1 MASKKSVFER
11 QKEEAEAKK
20 ARDKAET
27 DAVYEDF
34 VKSFEQ
40 DTSYAAATPQGRPQ
54 NAGFGSGP
62 GFGKRHFTGS
72 GLKSGPG
79 SLGPAPVISKSGP
92 GSLGPSIAGKRHLE
106 DRQYQQG
113 RDRTDPFRSDRSYQE
128 YSAQESS
135 GGNRDDAEEKT
146 ARPTLHLSSLPPG
159 TSPTVIKALFTS
171 SPLLVEDVRLLHTPG
186 AERRSSSAIVTLA
199 AETSASDIDTV
210 VSSLQNRY
218 MGFGFN
224 LSLSRHLSS
233 AALAGAGG
241 LAGPTNSTITLP
253 FGARPIVQQTSL
265 ARAPPPGQGRGFAP
279 PSSYTSSTPY
289 KRREQS
295 QILVQPP
302 SDLKQLRLIHKAIEN
317 LLTHGPEFE
326 ALLMS
331 RPQVQRD
338 QQWEWLWDPRSQ
350 GGVYYRWRLWRILNG
365 SAKRKERHAY
375 ANKPE
380 GEFLFEGQSVWVPA
394 AEQPKFEY
402 TTTIEEFISDDD
414 YDSSDEEAE
423 FEEGDLS
430 RRHNDHNASG
440 LHQALTD
447 TSDGHGYL
455 NPLAKAKLLH
465 LLTRLPEIN
474 TKLRR
479 GDVMRVTAFAI
490 EHAGAGANEV
500 ADLITRNV
508 LQPLSLQGNA
518 DSTTNNEPITTADK
532 KDTSTAALVT
542 LYTISDI
549 LSASASAGVR
559 HAWRYRQ
566 LFENSLRKQ
575 KVFEKLGRLDRDL
588 AWGKMKA
595 EKWKRS
601 VRNILQ
607 LWEGW
612 CVFPQSSHEA
622 MVEVFLNPPLSKEEQ
637 RKVEEEEKRKADEE
651 AERRKAGNKW
661 RSVAAEQQQAGEE
674 DAKMGGMDVDGRE
687 MSSEDEDGPT
697 AMDVDE
703 ATLIDPAVDGT
714 SLADSSDE
722 EAMDADD
729 DAPPPPPPPP
739 EPEEAPHASPAQLA
753 AEPQPPSTSSP
764 VKATI
769 PKTTPIS
776 KGRQRPRATDMFADE
791 EDESDGQ

>member
-1 MASKKSVFER
+1 MASTKKSVFEK

-27 DAVYEDF
+27 DAVYQDF

-40 DTSYAAATPQGRPQ
+40 DATYAAATPQSRPQ

-79 SLGPAPVISKSGP
+79 SLGPAPVIPKSGP
-92 GSLGPSIAGKRHLE
+92 GSLGPSFAGKRYFE
-106 DRQYQQG
+106 DRQYQQA
-113 RDRTDPFRSDRSYQE
+113 RDRTDPFRSDRRYQE
-128 YSAQESS
+128 SSAQEP
-135 GGNRDDAEEKT
+135 GGGIRDDAEEKT

-171 SPLLVEDVRLLHTPG
+171 SPLLVEDVRLLPTPG

-241 LAGPTNSTITLP
+241 FADI
-253 FGARPIVQQTSL
+253 L

-302 SDLKQLRLIHKAIEN
+302 SDLKQLRLIHKTIEN

-338 QQWEWLWDPRSQ
+338 QQWEWLWNPRSQ

-365 SAKRKERHAY
+365 SAKRKERQSY
-375 ANKPE
+375 ATKPE
-380 GEFLFEGQSVWVPA
+380 GEYLFEGQSVWVPA

-402 TTTIEEFISDDD
+402 ITTIEEFISDDD

-423 FEEGDLS
+423 FEEGELS
-430 RRHNDHNASG
+430 KRHNDHNATG

-447 TSDGHGYL
+447 TGDGHGYL
-455 NPLAKAKLLH
+455 NPLAKAKLIH
-465 LLTRLPEIN
+465 LLTRLPEVN

-479 GDVMRVTAFAI
+479 GDVVRVTAFAI

-508 LQPLSLQGNA
+508 LQPLSLR
-518 DSTTNNEPITTADK
+518 DTSDPLTNDEPPTDK

-566 LFENSLRKQ
+566 LFETSLRKQ

-588 AWGKMKA
+588 SWGKMKA

-601 VRNILQ
+601 VQNILQ

-637 RKVEEEEKRKADEE
+637 RRFEEDEKRKADEE

-661 RSVAAEQQQAGEE
+661 RSVDAEQQQAGEE
-674 DAKMGGMDVDGRE
+674 DAKMGGMHVDGRE
-687 MSSEDEDGPT
+687 MSSEDEDDPT

-703 ATLIDPAVDGT
+703 TTLLDPAVDGT
-714 SLADSSDE
+714 SLVDSSDE
-722 EAMDADD
+722 EQMDADD
-729 DAPPPPPPPP
+729 NAPPPPPPP
-739 EPEEAPHASPAQLA
+739 EPEEAPRAPPAQPA
-753 AEPQPPSTSSP
+753 AEAQSSSASSP
-764 VKATI
+764 LKATI
-769 PKTTPIS
+769 PKTTLIS

>member
-1 MASKKSVFER
+1 MASTKKSVFEK

-40 DTSYAAATPQGRPQ
+40 DTSYAAAPQQGRPQ

-92 GSLGPSIAGKRHLE
+92 GSLGPSFGGKRHFE

-113 RDRTDPFRSDRSYQE
+113 RDRTDSFRSDRRYQE
-128 YSAQESS
+128 HSAQEPS
-135 GGNRDDAEEKT
+135 GKDRDDAEEKT

-171 SPLLVEDVRLLHTPG
+171 SPLTIEDVRLLATPG
-186 AERRSSSAIVTLA
+186 TERRSSSAIVTLA
-199 AETSASDIDTV
+199 AETSASDIDNV
-210 VSSLQNRY
+210 VSSLQNSY
-218 MGFGFN
+218 LGFGFN

-233 AALAGAGG
+233 AALTGAGG
-241 LAGPTNSTITLP
+241 LAGTASSTNTLP

-302 SDLKQLRLIHKAIEN
+302 SDLKQLRLIHKTIEN

-338 QQWEWLWDPRSQ
+338 QQWQWLWDPRSQ

-365 SAKRKERHAY
+365 SAKRKERPAY
-375 ANKPE
+375 ANKTE
-380 GEFLFEGQSVWVPA
+380 GEYLFEGQSVWVPA
-394 AEQPKFEY
+394 ADQPKFEY

-430 RRHNDHNASG
+430 RRHNDHNATG

-455 NPLAKAKLLH
+455 NPLAKAKLIH

-479 GDVMRVTAFAI
+479 GDVMRLTAFAI

-508 LQPLSLQGNA
+508 LQPLSLRSPT
-518 DSTTNNEPITTADK
+518 DPTTTHDPSTDK

-566 LFENSLRKQ
+566 LFETSLRKQ

-601 VRNILQ
+601 VQNILQ

-637 RKVEEEEKRKADEE
+637 RRVEEDEKRKADEE

-661 RSVAAEQQQAGEE
+661 RSVDGEQQQDRKE
-674 DAKMGGMDVDGRE
+674 DVKMGGMDVDGRE
-687 MSSEDEDGPT
+687 MTSEDEDDPA

-703 ATLIDPAVDGT
+703 ETLVDPAVDGT

-722 EAMDADD
+722 EAMDADEGV
-729 DAPPPPPPPP
+729 PPPPPPPP
-739 EPEEAPHASPAQLA
+739 DLGETPHIPPTHPA
-753 AEPQPPSTSSP
+753 AEPEHPKSSSP

-769 PKTTPIS
+769 PKTTLIS